1 MSNLEAPLSRRTLG
15 RNTPARSGPE
25 LTTPSPATPSPDR
38 LDPPGSQVL
47 TLHPEGPTDRAAR
60 AAGTRPG
67 AGLRLLCPKRPF
79 GLHPNP
85 EEGLL
90 GGSVGPAVPASPPW
104 SPTQAPL
111 APAWG
116 RGPSR
121 VVSTHCIHP
130 SSALSGLTPA
140 PWAHTPL
147 PGLTPPPWAHTLLSG
162 LTPPSLAS
170 HPLPGLTPHSLGSHP
185 PPWAHT
191 LLPSFTPPSL
201 ASHPTPWARTHLPRL
216 TPNVGSL
223 AQGRY
228 QPPQPQRSE
237 S

>member
-25 LTTPSPATPSPDR
+25 LTTPSPAAPSPDR

-79 GLHPNP
+79 RLHPNP

-121 VVSTHCIHP
+121 VVSTYCIYP
-130 SSALSGLTPA
+130 SSALPGLTPA

-147 PGLTPPPWAHTLLSG
+147 P
-162 LTPPSLAS
+162 
-170 HPLPGLTPHSLGSHP
+170 
-185 PPWAHT
+185 WAHT
-191 LLPSFTPPSL
+191 LLPRFTPPPWLHTPLPGL
-201 ASHPTPWARTHLPRL
+201 ASTSLGSHPMSAAWHREGTNLPSPRE
-216 TPNVGSL
+216 VK
-223 AQGRY
+223 A
-228 QPPQPQRSE
+228 E
-237 S
+237 SWESQ

>member
-1 MSNLEAPLSRRTLG
+1 MASQQGAPCPCHPPLGREGVVSNLEAPLSRRTLG
-15 RNTPARSGPE
+15 RNAPARSGPE
-25 LTTPSPATPSPDR
+25 LTTPSPAAPSPDR

-121 VVSTHCIHP
+121 VVSTHCIYP
-130 SSALSGLTPA
+130 SSALPGLTPA

-147 PGLTPPPWAHTLLSG
+147 PGL
-162 LTPPSLAS
+162 AS
-170 HPLPGLTPHSLGSHP
+170 TSLGSHP
-185 PPWAHT
+185 MSAAWHREGT
-191 LLPSFTPPSL
+191 NLPSPGEVK
-201 ASHPTPWARTHLPRL
+201 A
-216 TPNVGSL
+216 
-223 AQGRY
+223 
-228 QPPQPQRSE
+228 E
-237 S
+237 SWESQ

>member
-1 MSNLEAPLSRRTLG
+1 MSDLEAPLSRRTLG
-15 RNTPARSGPE
+15 RNAPARSGPE
-25 LTTPSPATPSPDR
+25 LTTPSPAAPSPDR

-67 AGLRLLCPKRPF
+67 AGLGLLCPKRPF
-79 GLHPNP
+79 RLHPDP

-104 SPTQAPL
+104 SPTQAPF

-130 SSALSGLTPA
+130 SSALPGLTPA
-140 PWAHTPL
+140 PWAYTPLPGLTPFSLGSHPDPGFTPTPWAHTPL
-147 PGLTPPPWAHTLLSG
+147 PGLTP
-162 LTPPSLAS
+162 
-170 HPLPGLTPHSLGSHP
+170 
-185 PPWAHT
+185 
-191 LLPSFTPPSL
+191 
-201 ASHPTPWARTHLPRL
+201 
-216 TPNVGSL
+216 NVGSL
-223 AQGRY
+223 AQGGY